1 MEKTVKKIIR
11 RDNGILYPINYNG
24 KLYYKGDCNDLF
36 VRFYTGKE
44 VLCVGSSIRVSEG
57 LWLYPDGSLYD
68 EELDEIN
75 FNHEEMYEIEY

>member
-1 MEKTVKKIIR
+1 MEKTVTKIIR

-36 VRFYTGKE
+36 VRFYTTKKS
-44 VLCVGSSIRVSEG
+44 LRTNGSIHVSKG
-57 LWLYPDGSLYD
+57 LWLYPDGSIYD

-75 FNHEEMYEIEY
+75 FNHEELNESEY

>member
-36 VRFYTGKE
+36 VRFYTSKE
-44 VLCVGSSIRVSEG
+44 VLCAGGSIRVSEG

-68 EELDEIN
+68 EELGEIN